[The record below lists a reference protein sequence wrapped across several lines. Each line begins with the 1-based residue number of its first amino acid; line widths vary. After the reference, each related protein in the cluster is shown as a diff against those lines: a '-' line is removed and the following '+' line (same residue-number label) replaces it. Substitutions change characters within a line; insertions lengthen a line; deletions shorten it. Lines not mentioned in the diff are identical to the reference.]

1 MTRLILAI
9 VAFILAMAVIKMII
23 VALVLAGL
31 IFRTKETLGLL
42 LIGGLLTLIAAHPIL
57 GPTALAA
64 VITIGVI
71 MKQREDR
78 EVKALD
84 VPDQE

>member
-31 IFRTKETLGLL
+31 LFRTKETLGLL

-57 GPTALAA
+57 GLIALAA

-71 MKQREDR
+71 MKKREDR
-78 EVKALD
+78 EIKALD
-84 VPDQE
+84 DPDQE